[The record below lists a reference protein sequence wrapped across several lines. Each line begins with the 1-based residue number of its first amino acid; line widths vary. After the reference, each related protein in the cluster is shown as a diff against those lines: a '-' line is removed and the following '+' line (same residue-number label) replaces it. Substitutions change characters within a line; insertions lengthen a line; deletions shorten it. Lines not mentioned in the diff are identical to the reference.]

1 MVVIVRGGAG
11 GFCLPFSVTK
21 AFFRNLQEHS
31 PRRLIHYFCTLADD
45 FDDDD
50 KAFFR
55 DLVDAGIKII
65 MLTRFFLEMGYYELM
80 KYRHD
85 KDPGRSR
92 TKADW
97 LMRANDPEDPRH
109 GFRA

>member
-1 MVVIVRGGAG
+1 M
-11 GFCLPFSVTK
+11 
-21 AFFRNLQEHS
+21 
-31 PRRLIHYFCTLADD
+31 ADD

-55 DLVDAGIKII
+55 DLVDTGIKII

-85 KDPGRSR
+85 NDPGRSR

-97 LMRANDPEDPRH
+97 LMRATILRTLGTEFANEH
-109 GFRA
+109 GIWL